1 MLLPKDI
8 DWLNGYKIK
17 TCKIAKAILKGE
29 KIELEEL
36 DTLILDYTT
45 KLQLS
50 KWYGTGT

>member
-1 MLLPKDI
+1 MLQPKDI

-17 TCKIAKAILKGE
+17 NCKIAKAILKGE